1 MSVVIADYVD
11 AMWLLMQEQV
21 DTINVRLNTLEDN
34 EAAAVAFAPPQTTLT
49 NAPTSLATC
58 EWRWI
63 TDGRFG
69 AETAGNGTGTLAY
82 YRPNTNKWISFDSG
96 VAVTI

>member
-1 MSVVIADYVD
+1 MSALADYVD

-21 DTINVRLNTLEDN
+21 DTINIRLKTLEDKD
-34 EAAAVAFAPPQTTLT
+34 AVSVAYAPPLT
-49 NAPTSLATC
+49 ILVNAPTSLDST

-69 AETAGNGTGTLAY
+69 SETGGNGTGVLAY
-82 YRPNTNKWISFDSG
+82 YRPETNEWISIDSG
-96 VAVTI
+96 VAVTV